1 MKSKSLIAL
10 FFYTFVLIAGV
21 VFTHESDVLANSL
34 QLPNQA
40 YFMALPDIPLMPH
53 MKEIEDQS
61 FVFDKAEGKVIESVG
76 FLSVTSPQD
85 ILFFYRDALQSLG
98 WKAMNYNAF
107 SRNNEQ
113 MTLKIEELP
122 HGVQVRFRLSP
133 QPLPMS
139 R

>member
-1 MKSKSLIAL
+1 MKSKWSSA
-10 FFYTFVLIAGV
+10 FFFCTFVLIAGV
-21 VFTHESDVLANSL
+21 VFTQAPHALANPPQS
-34 QLPNQA
+34 PNQA
-40 YFMALPDIPLMPH
+40 YFMALPDIPLMPN
-53 MKEIEDQS
+53 MKEVEDQS
-61 FVFDKAEGKVIESVG
+61 FVFDKAEGKVVESVG
-76 FLSVTSPQD
+76 FLSATPSQD
-85 ILFFYRDALQSLG
+85 ILSFYQDALQSLG
-98 WKAMNYNAF
+98 WKAMNNKAF